1 MVIETE
7 NTEQIMNLFKFWD
20 ELPMIKKYD
29 IVNFETLR
37 DPIRYAIIDT
47 LATGIQDDLSVEE
60 NSQIISFNVR
70 HALSAKEIMNILH
83 EKNITDKNNK
93 QIKKANLYFHLQ
105 RLENDGFI
113 KVVEQIPQ
121 GKRFTSYYGR
131 TARAF
136 TANEKIGEKYP
147 KDFLVELRSLIIK
160 IDTEGEL
167 KATTLENLFNKFEKL
182 DTSVHHHIVEK
193 WISTNEKEIRSIN
206 VDMRKLYDFLTFLL
220 FYNEDVFEIY
230 KEFRELLNLR

>member
-1 MVIETE
+1 
-7 NTEQIMNLFKFWD
+7 
-20 ELPMIKKYD
+20 
-29 IVNFETLR
+29 
-37 DPIRYAIIDT
+37 
-47 LATGIQDDLSVEE
+47 
-60 NSQIISFNVR
+60 
-70 HALSAKEIMNILH
+70 
-83 EKNITDKNNK
+83 
-93 QIKKANLYFHLQ
+93 
-105 RLENDGFI
+105 
-113 KVVEQIPQ
+113 
-121 GKRFTSYYGR
+121 
-131 TARAF
+131 
-136 TANEKIGEKYP
+136 ANEKIGEKYP